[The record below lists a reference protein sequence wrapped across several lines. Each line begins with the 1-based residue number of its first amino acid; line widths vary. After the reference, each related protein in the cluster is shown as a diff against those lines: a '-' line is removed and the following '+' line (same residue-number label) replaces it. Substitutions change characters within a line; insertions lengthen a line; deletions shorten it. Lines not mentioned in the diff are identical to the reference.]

1 VNSAMRNTSGSIFT
15 RNSRSTTRARR
26 KNVDGRVRR
35 SSYSGACWPVN
46 SRAKDV
52 TVVAIGAKA
61 SFSDSRL
68 SKRAGK
74 CWVYRVGWCFSFKP
88 YKITIESKVLHIERA
103 AEAMPRVYFD
113 NLANAVTRDD
123 VEEYFS
129 RAGKVRGVLVV
140 TDKASGKSRGFG
152 CVDMEKLD
160 DALHAIKWLNH
171 ADLKGKRI
179 RIHPGPLREQN

>member
-1 VNSAMRNTSGSIFT
+1 
-15 RNSRSTTRARR
+15 
-26 KNVDGRVRR
+26 
-35 SSYSGACWPVN
+35 
-46 SRAKDV
+46 
-52 TVVAIGAKA
+52 
-61 SFSDSRL
+61 
-68 SKRAGK
+68 
-74 CWVYRVGWCFSFKP
+74 
-88 YKITIESKVLHIERA
+88 
-103 AEAMPRVYFD
+103 MPRVYFD

-171 ADLKGKRI
+171 ADLKGKRRLVLSI
-179 RIHPGPLREQN
+179 TLLQRSVAVEIDSEAVSVVHAVQSARA

>member
-1 VNSAMRNTSGSIFT
+1 MLTLSGRMVLSGQAIY
-15 RNSRSTTRARR
+15 
-26 KNVDGRVRR
+26 DEGR
-35 SSYSGACWPVN
+35 
-46 SRAKDV
+46 
-52 TVVAIGAKA
+52 
-61 SFSDSRL
+61 
-68 SKRAGK
+68 
-74 CWVYRVGWCFSFKP
+74 
-88 YKITIESKVLHIERA
+88 SKVLHIERA

>member
-1 VNSAMRNTSGSIFT
+1 MPENIELSP
-15 RNSRSTTRARR
+15 AR
-26 KNVDGRVRR
+26 
-35 SSYSGACWPVN
+35 
-46 SRAKDV
+46 
-52 TVVAIGAKA
+52 
-61 SFSDSRL
+61 
-68 SKRAGK
+68 
-74 CWVYRVGWCFSFKP
+74 WCYAAKP
-88 YKITIESKVLHIERA
+88 YKMMFEQCLNTSREA

>member
-1 VNSAMRNTSGSIFT
+1 MRRVNARKLVSSERKMQENIELSPARWCYAAKPYMMIVEQCLNTS
-15 RNSRSTTRARR
+15 R
-26 KNVDGRVRR
+26 
-35 SSYSGACWPVN
+35 
-46 SRAKDV
+46 
-52 TVVAIGAKA
+52 
-61 SFSDSRL
+61 
-68 SKRAGK
+68 
-74 CWVYRVGWCFSFKP
+74 
-88 YKITIESKVLHIERA
+88 EA

>member
-1 VNSAMRNTSGSIFT
+1 
-15 RNSRSTTRARR
+15 
-26 KNVDGRVRR
+26 
-35 SSYSGACWPVN
+35 
-46 SRAKDV
+46 
-52 TVVAIGAKA
+52 
-61 SFSDSRL
+61 
-68 SKRAGK
+68 
-74 CWVYRVGWCFSFKP
+74 
-88 YKITIESKVLHIERA
+88 
-103 AEAMPRVYFD
+103 MPRVYFD
-113 NLANAVTRDD
+113 NLAIAVTRDD

-179 RIHPGPLREQN
+179 RIHPGPPREQN

>member
-1 VNSAMRNTSGSIFT
+1 MLHL
-15 RNSRSTTRARR
+15 
-26 KNVDGRVRR
+26 
-35 SSYSGACWPVN
+35 
-46 SRAKDV
+46 
-52 TVVAIGAKA
+52 
-61 SFSDSRL
+61 FSQMVL
-68 SKRAGK
+68 
-74 CWVYRVGWCFSFKP
+74 GWYLTAKP
-88 YKITIESKVLHIERA
+88 YKIVSDPKVLHVERA
-103 AEAMPRVYFD
+103 TEPMPRVYFD
-113 NLANAVTRDD
+113 NLAIAVTRDD